1 MIKGFEVCFYSAV
14 CGKSRNLLKAY
25 VLNWFSSA
33 TGVVPS
39 PAMEVTE
46 NSSLCRAKNYTCNM

>member
-25 VLNWFSSA
+25 VLNWFGFVP
-33 TGVVPS
+33 GVVPS
-39 PAMEVTE
+39 SAMEVTL
-46 NSSLCRAKNYTCNM
+46 NSSSCRAKNYTSNR